1 MTKIGLLLACVIV
14 AGCATIIHGGSQDV
28 GISTSPAGAKV
39 TVDNQS
45 TGITPFVAKLTRKDD
60 HMLRLQLDGYQP
72 AEVRLTKSVSGWV
85 WGNIVFGGVV
95 GIAIDA
101 VTGAMYSLSPD
112 QVQSALQHQ
121 TAQIAPTRDG
131 IYVVLV
137 KHADPTWLKVGQLQR
152 ASITVGN

>member
-1 MTKIGLLLACVIV
+1 MRKIGLLLACGLV

-45 TGITPFVAKLTRKDD
+45 TAITPFVAKLTRKDD
-60 HMLRLQLDGYQP
+60 HTIRLQLDGYQP
-72 AEVRLTKSVSGWV
+72 AEVRLTKSMSGWV

-101 VTGAMYSLSPD
+101 VTGAMYSLRPD

-121 TAQIAPTRDG
+121 SAQIAPTKDG

-137 KHADPTWLKVGQLQR
+137 KHVDPAWVKVGQLER
-152 ASITVGN
+152 APTTVAN